1 MEECWASVV
10 RPGLTW
16 ADITDFLFNISNLN
30 TLAQS
35 TVLAVINILYT
46 DTFSKIYGGV
56 IDTK

>member
-1 MEECWASVV
+1 MW
-10 RPGLTW
+10 PGLTW